1 MQVLWGLLLLFS
13 VLAVPLLLGV
23 LVYFRLRRFHDFVAH
38 TLSFLLPPILFFY
51 LACLFWVY
59 LPAKAHPNE
68 SCGMPVV
75 AAVMM
80 VYLGTFIT
88 ILGSLIFQLALHSSH
103 RKDVAAG

>member
-1 MQVLWGLLLLFS
+1 MQLLWGLLLLFS

-23 LVYFRLRRFHDFVAH
+23 LVYFRLRRFHDFLAH
-38 TLSFLLPPILFFY
+38 AVGFLLPPILFFY

-68 SCGMPVV
+68 TCGMPLV

-88 ILGSLIFQLALHSSH
+88 ILGSLIFQLALHTSH
-103 RKDVAAG
+103 RTAD